1 MIQAILFDRDG
12 VIINS
17 EKTNVFSA
25 VQAFGDLGI
34 VISEKDKEY
43 IVGKHTLD
51 YVEYFEKKYSFPLDM
66 FLKIQKENYYK
77 LFSSVEFFENTIKL
91 IKRLKLKG
99 YKIALTT
106 SSHLDS
112 TKTVFEKANLGEVFD
127 VVVTFEDCKKRKP
140 DHYPYLIT
148 AKKLGIKSSE
158 CLVIEDSV
166 IGLESA
172 KNAKMKC
179 VVIPNEYTKKQDFTK
194 ADFIVKYPNEIEDIL
209 NNKNI

>member
-140 DHYPYLIT
+140 DPYPYLIT